1 MMVLVGY
8 FLFAAIAGI
17 APSAIIGLVLTNL
30 MVGRFEKADRPIKLS
45 YKSGINEEAGTR
57 KVA

>member
-8 FLFAAIAGI
+8 FLIAALAGI
-17 APSAIIGLVLTNL
+17 AASAMIGLVLTNL
-30 MVGRFEKADRPIKLS
+30 MVRRFTKADRPIRIACASEVNQEL
-45 YKSGINEEAGTR
+45 EPA